1 MLERPEELEKVEG
14 YLSRY
19 PVVAIVGARQVG
31 KTTLARAIAKRWRRG
46 RVTVFDLEESSDRA
60 RLEDPMLAL
69 KELKGLVVLDEIQR
83 LPEVFRTL
91 RVLAD
96 RPRRRTQFLVLGSAS
111 PDLLKQ
117 SSESLA
123 GRIMYHEL
131 KGFSLEEVGTRRL
144 KQLWL
149 RGGFPRSLLARSN
162 ELSFEWRRTFMRT
175 FLERDLPQL
184 GVQIPSQTLGRFW
197 TMVAHYHGQIW
208 NASEFARSF
217 GVADT
222 TIRRYLDVMISTYVM
237 RQLLPFSEN
246 LGKRQIKSP
255 KVYIADSGLL
265 HALLNLHDMVDLE
278 GHPKVGA
285 SWEGFAMDAVIR
297 QLGARAEECYFWG
310 THSGAELDL
319 LVVRGRHRLGFE
331 FKRTV
336 APKVTRSMREAIRD
350 LSLERLDVI
359 HAGESTFPLADR
371 IRAVALTQITGELT
385 PKKKA
390 AGRRLR

>member
-1 MLERPEELEKVEG
+1 MLKRPGEIKKVED

-31 KTTLARAIAKRWRRG
+31 KTTLARAVAKRWRRG
-46 RVTVFDLEESSDRA
+46 KVTVFDLEESSDRA

-69 KELKGLVVLDEIQR
+69 EALKGLVVLDEIQR
-83 LPEVFRTL
+83 LPEVFPTL

-96 RPRRRTQFLVLGSAS
+96 RPRRLTQFLVLGSAS

-123 GRIMYHEL
+123 GRIIYHEL

-149 RGGFPRSLLARSN
+149 RGGFPRSFLARSN
-162 ELSFEWRRTFMRT
+162 ELSFEWRQTFIRT

-184 GVQIPSQTLGRFW
+184 GVQIPSETLRRFW

-246 LGKRQIKSP
+246 IGKRQIKSP

-265 HALLNLHDMVDLE
+265 HALLNLHDMIDLE

-285 SWEGFAMDAVIR
+285 SWEGFAVDTVIR

-319 LVVRGRHRLGFE
+319 LFVRGRRRLGFE

-336 APKVTRSMREAIRD
+336 APKVTRSMREAIED
-350 LSLERLDVI
+350 ISLERLDVI
-359 HAGESTFPLADR
+359 HAGDSTFPLADR
-371 IRAVALTQITGELT
+371 IRAVSLTQITRELA
-385 PKKKA
+385 PKKRA
-390 AGRRLR
+390 VGRRRR